1 MCPAE
6 LLKTVSVCCN
16 YYFITAK
23 AAGADITAYAGTI
36 QHNPFSLE
44 VDAPAPFGAM
54 MRVAKLEANL
64 WSTIANH
71 TYSRHIQTSIKEP
84 M

>member
-1 MCPAE
+1 MRPAE
-6 LLKTVSVCCN
+6 LQIRNFRLSYC
-16 YYFITAK
+16 YFITAK
-23 AAGADITAYAGTI
+23 AAGAYITAYAGTV
-36 QHNPFSLE
+36 QYNPFPLE

-54 MRVAKLEANL
+54 MRVAQLEANL

-71 TYSRHIQTSIKEP
+71 TDSRHFQTSKIEP

>member
-1 MCPAE
+1 MRPSE
-6 LLKTVSVCCN
+6 LKKVSVSC
-16 YYFITAK
+16 YYLITAQ
-23 AAGADITAYAGTI
+23 AAGAYIAANAGAVKHYA
-36 QHNPFSLE
+36 FSLE

-54 MRVAKLEANL
+54 MRVAQLEANL

-71 TYSRHIQTSIKEP
+71 TYSRHFQTSNIEP

>member
-1 MCPAE
+1 MPGRAAE
-6 LLKTVSVCCN
+6 TISDN
-16 YYFITAK
+16 WSYFITAQ
-23 AAGADITAYAGTI
+23 AAGADVTANATAVK
-36 QHNPFSLE
+36 HNAFPLE

-54 MRVAKLEANL
+54 MRVAKLEAHL

-71 TYSRHIQTSIKEP
+71 TYSRHFQTSKIEP